1 MTDTKFDDNYERKR
15 RNIMNEV
22 RKELEQYFLPQN
34 MRLDPYLQQNMT
46 KDGYVDIKL
55 LTRIKLIENLIIN
68 DEQLLIEAIRDS
80 RVLTMNSQETMVK
93 YVPLIER
100 KISIIRD
107 LPNNVPKKEIY
118 KMFDNEFCA
127 KPVEMK
133 SDIADHWFI
142 KFKSEDDC
150 TRTTKWLQKNGVFRN
165 KKVNIRVKTVTSNT
179 TKNEALYTPE
189 RHLPPSSLGKGNINL
204 TPNQLQAL
212 NQLNSMNLNS
222 LNPMLKFSNILPAPS
237 IPSTNIMNNLQQ
249 QRQQQSPRNV
259 KSNNNINNN
268 NNNNNN
274 NNSNNNSKTNGKSI
288 IQNNNQNIVSSPKNH
303 QQQQQ
308 QPQTVSQSQSQ
319 SQVPVEAISS
329 PKQRSPKHQDNDV
342 PVHVPNQVNND
353 VDAPTPV
360 AIDADI
366 NDDDSTIENESDYP
380 GKYINYNRQIFLEIY
395 RAMLTKNDLK
405 IPDTMRGRD
414 SRVVS
419 EKILTPVSM
428 LKKTDKLMSDDV
440 DINNN
445 GNTYNDNDY
454 NDDIDNEM
462 DMDNPDNINNIN
474 DDNINI
480 NKKRKRKRNNKS
492 AKSGQYMYYTYD
504 IATRN
509 YYPKRNNNRKN
520 NNNYSNTYYDD
531 NNDTTY
537 YFNSTKKNN
546 GSVYRSKK
554 STTYY
559 KPKTKT
565 NKTTTNET
573 TTTTT
578 ANQNNNQPDVIYQPT
593 GKRNYW
599 KGWKQKKPN

>member
-1 MTDTKFDDNYERKR
+1 
-15 RNIMNEV
+15 MNEV

-100 KISIIRD
+100 KVSIIRD

-118 KMFDNEFCA
+118 KIFDNEFCA
-127 KPVEMK
+127 KPIEMK

-189 RHLPPSSLGKGNINL
+189 RHLPPSSLTKANINL

-212 NQLNSMNLNS
+212 NQLNINSMNLNS
-222 LNPMLKFSNILPAPS
+222 LNPMLKFSNILPPPN

-249 QRQQQSPRNV
+249 QRQQQREQQSPRNI
-259 KSNNNINNN
+259 KSNNNININN
-268 NNNNNN
+268 NSNNN
-274 NNSNNNSKTNGKSI
+274 NNSNTNGKSI

-303 QQQQQ
+303 QQQQ
-308 QPQTVSQSQSQ
+308 PVSQSQA
-319 SQVPVEAISS
+319 QVPVEPIPS
-329 PKQRSPKHQDNDV
+329 PKQRSPKQDNDV

-353 VDAPTPV
+353 ADAPTPV
-360 AIDADI
+360 PIDGDI

-428 LKKTDKLMSDDV
+428 LKKTDKLVSNNNN
-440 DINNN
+440 INNN
-445 GNTYNDNDY
+445 GNIYNDNDY
-454 NDDIDNEM
+454 DDDIDNDM
-462 DMDNPDNINNIN
+462 DMDNPNNMNNIN

-480 NKKRKRKRNNKS
+480 NKKRQRKRKNNKS
-492 AKSGQYMYYTYD
+492 VKSGQYYAYD
-504 IATRN
+504 IETRN

-520 NNNYSNTYYDD
+520 NNYNNTYYDD
-531 NNDTTY
+531 TNDTTY
-537 YFNSTKKNN
+537 YFNSNSKKNN

-554 STTYY
+554 ATSYY
-559 KPKTKT
+559 KPKSKT
-565 NKTTTNET
+565 NKTTTT
-573 TTTTT
+573 TTSTTT
-578 ANQNNNQPDVIYQPT
+578 NQNNNNKSDIIYQPT

-599 KGWKQKKPN
+599 KGWKQKTPN